1 MGMPMPAPA
10 KRIAMIVQRY
20 GADVNGGAE
29 VMARMIAEKLAAH
42 YDVTVLTSCALD
54 YHTWKPVLAPGDSE
68 EGGVHVKRFTNLERA
83 SRRVQAAH
91 NRKLDGRTLGRKV
104 FRWLKEP
111 GWWNALF
118 PPKQITYQDNVDWL
132 QAQGP
137 CVPELVGYLRHNKE
151 EYAAFIFFTALYY
164 PTAMGIVEVA
174 GKSILIPTMHDERAS
189 YFPIYQQVMASAA
202 WLFFNTSVEQE
213 FSEKLFPIEQ
223 CKKAI
228 VATGIELD
236 DTAVDSAV
244 PAKFNIHKPYLIY
257 VGRVDKSK
265 GCDVL
270 LDYFTRF
277 SASHGSPLQLVL
289 VGKNSM
295 EESAG
300 PDVFF
305 TGFVSDA
312 EKIQL
317 MKQAQALLMPSL
329 FESLSLVLLES
340 FACKVPVIAN
350 LRCEVLKDHL
360 DQSEGGWLY
369 ATYGDFERILTD
381 LLGNESGN
389 RRKGDAGHRY
399 VVDNYSWD
407 SVIKKYKIAIEDIC
421 NNH

>member
-1 MGMPMPAPA
+1 MTPTA
-10 KRIAMIVQRY
+10 KKVAIIVQRY
-20 GADVNGGAE
+20 GVDVNGGAE
-29 VMARMIAEKLAAH
+29 VMARMIAEKLALH

-54 YHTWKPVLAPGDSE
+54 YQTWKPVLAPGDSD
-68 EGGVHVKRFTNLERA
+68 EGGVHVKRFHNFERA

-118 PPKQITYQDNVDWL
+118 PQAQITHHDNIAWL

-137 CVPELVGYLRHNKE
+137 CMPELVSYLKHNKE
-151 EYAAFIFFTALYY
+151 EYAACIFFTALYY
-164 PTAMGIVEVA
+164 PTALGILEAA

-202 WLFFNTSVEQE
+202 WLFFNTRVEQD
-213 FSEKLFPIEQ
+213 FSEKLFPIEK

-236 DTAVDSAV
+236 DTAPDSSI
-244 PAKFNIHKPYLIY
+244 PAKFNIDKPYLIY

-270 LDYFTRF
+270 LDYFARF
-277 SASHGSPLQLVL
+277 AASHASPLQLVM
-289 VGKNSM
+289 VGKSSM
-295 EESAG
+295 EKSVF

-305 TGFVSDA
+305 TGFVSDY
-312 EKIQL
+312 EKVQL
-317 MKQAQALLMPSL
+317 MKQAQALVMPSL

-350 LRCEVLKDHL
+350 LKCDVLKDHI
-360 DQSEGGWLY
+360 DGSRGGWLY
-369 ATYGDFERILTD
+369 DSYGDFEQILTEVV
-381 LLGNESGN
+381 GNKAAN
-389 RRKGDAGHRY
+389 QQKGDAGYQY

-407 SVIKKYKIAIEDIC
+407 SVIKKYEIAIEDIST
-421 NNH
+421 NH